1 MSGND
6 PAKLYNFLVGAVNT
20 VMAAEAR
27 RQQAQTAQGSQ
38 QAQGAPAPGIGGLQ
52 LTQGSGASYGFL
64 PVQPATMPHGP
75 VPYVAPTRESERLD
89 RVEAQVRILYK
100 GQESSN
106 KTIDLMARVMK
117 VKPVEF
123 KAHSAVFAKDGGPT
137 KVLTNAPP
145 YQIRTQAGRDAYA
158 KALKTYEDLA
168 GAEIAA
174 LAEAEEADEAELAK
188 NAPQAAISSG
198 GAGGSAPTKEER
210 LQLFADLHT
219 KDIAAKDAKTL
230 HAMIDN
236 LDAIA
241 PTDKNT
247 ATKKGKLVAIFKKNK
262 EDHGFGICEFA
273 QNPFA
278 PIDQAEVAAFE
289 DFKKHFGFPAGKW
302 DGRLDPI

>member
-6 PAKLYNFLVGAVNT
+6 PAKLYNFLVGALNAVT
-20 VMAAEAR
+20 AAEAR

-64 PVQPATMPHGP
+64 PVQPATMPHNP
-75 VPYVAPTRESERLD
+75 VPYIGSARESERLD
-89 RVEAQVRILYK
+89 RVEAQVRILHK
-100 GQESSN
+100 GQQSSN
-106 KTIDLMARVMK
+106 KTIDLMAKVLN

-123 KAHSAVFAKDGGPT
+123 KPHSAVFAKDVGPT
-137 KVLTNAPP
+137 KVLTNAPS
-145 YQIRTQAGRDAYA
+145 YQIRTQAGHDAYTE
-158 KALKTYEDLA
+158 ALKTYATLD

-174 LAEAEEADEAELAK
+174 LAEAEEADEDELAK

-198 GAGGSAPTKEER
+198 GAGGSAPTKEQR
-210 LQLFADLHT
+210 LEMFANLHS
-219 KDIAAKDAKTL
+219 KAIAANDVNSL

-236 LDAIA
+236 LAAIA
-241 PTDKNT
+241 STDKNT
-247 ATKKGKLVAIFKKNK
+247 AMKKGKLIKIFKKNK
-262 EDHGFGICEFA
+262 EDYGFGICEFV

-278 PIDQAEVAAFE
+278 PIDQAEVDQFE